1 MQPRNVHT
9 RCLRHLLNDLW
20 LLVPPAAAQP
30 WRLTRLQRDVVAGC
44 AAALPSSSSAAAAAA
59 ASTALDGGGGVAPCG
74 RSLFA
79 SHWQHGEVGEEVGAG
94 KGGQG
99 PVCGGEGCLR
109 SKKIDFSE
117 KVSRK

>member
-1 MQPRNVHT
+1 MS
-9 RCLRHLLNDLW
+9 LRLIYHRS
-20 LLVPPAAAQP
+20 QI
-30 WRLTRLQRDVVAGC
+30 T
-44 AAALPSSSSAAAAAA
+44 AA

-99 PVCGGEGCLR
+99 PVFRGGGLP
-109 SKKIDFSE
+109 SFE
-117 KVSRK
+117 KDRFL